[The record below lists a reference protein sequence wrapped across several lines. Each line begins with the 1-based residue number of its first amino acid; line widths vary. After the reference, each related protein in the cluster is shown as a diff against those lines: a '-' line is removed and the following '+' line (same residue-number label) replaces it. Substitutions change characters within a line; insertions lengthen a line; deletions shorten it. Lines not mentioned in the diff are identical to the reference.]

1 MRIIIGYIS
10 ILSTILLI
18 VVGCRTTQT
27 RSSTKEVNA
36 FPGYEMLSLSDRK
49 KADSIL
55 TVALDQEAL
64 YTLATRLK
72 PMSSVGYSFSYSFGK
87 DSTQHDGDASIV
99 NTQVDSIQHMLKDIA
114 SWHRIANALS
124 YGDFRFIV
132 VPYKNVYK
140 GKRHVQLLICRQS
153 LIDSLVQQHQTFFG
167 QWGFTPG
174 IDPHTLITAIEFEQR
189 YDRFRAYGYLFGYPA
204 YAVDFFIEADKEN
217 ERTKQFV
224 KRDFFHIPTYA
235 RQDGHFTYAI
245 PKGHKPTAI
254 DSAIYRKGV
263 KTLETYK
270 LKRKDFVTEGHFNAI
285 AYLRA
290 ILADQSVH

>member
-1 MRIIIGYIS
+1 MQAFIRYIA
-10 ILSTILLI
+10 ILNTILFI
-18 VVGCRTTQT
+18 AVGCRTTQVQP
-27 RSSTKEVNA
+27 SSKELLA
-36 FPGYEMLSLSDRK
+36 FPGYEMLSLSDRR

-55 TVALDQEAL
+55 TIALEQEAL
-64 YTLATRLK
+64 YTLTTRLK
-72 PMSSVGYSFSYSFGK
+72 PMSSVGYSFRYSFGK

-99 NTQVDSIQHMLKDIA
+99 NTKADSIQHMLEDIA

-124 YGDFRFIV
+124 YEDFRFVV

-140 GKRHVQLLICRQS
+140 GKRHIQLLVCRQS

-174 IDPHTLITAIEFEQR
+174 IDPHTLITTIEFEER

-204 YAVDFFIEADKEN
+204 YAVEFFIEADKEN

-235 RQDGHFTYAI
+235 RPDGHFTYAI
-245 PKGHKPTAI
+245 PKGHKPTEI
-254 DSAIYRKGV
+254 DSAIYRKGM
-263 KTLETYK
+263 KTLEAYK
-270 LKRKDFVTEGHFNAI
+270 LKRKEFITDGQFNAM
-285 AYLRA
+285 AYLRTV
-290 ILADQSVH
+290 LADQSTH